1 MKPRLLLLLV
11 GLAGLGAVAY
21 LLTRPTD
28 QLPRPGSTAY
38 QETVRRFYHGLASLE
53 VGLLEEATT
62 ELEHAA
68 RLAPAE
74 PAIFANLAVAHLRLG
89 EDETAAAHLETARA
103 LAPEDTD
110 IALLEGLLARFVG
123 RFDEAAV
130 QFRRAVELDTDNL
143 RARFALAREL
153 DQLGTDTDRL
163 EAQQQLEAI
172 LGRRPLNLAVLL
184 ERATVAA
191 ARTDG
196 PALEDTVRRLEATAD
211 RWPEVARAQLD
222 ALALAT
228 ANATFPQAGT
238 ATALLRNVLVRVGA
252 FRDSLTEVAVDAAL
266 IAQPFDR
273 FLRVPPPTPTASPPD
288 ETLVFSVEPLDDAAS
303 TRSPPATATVT
314 VVSSMADD
322 AVTVF
327 ATDGRQLQRVGS
339 PDLVLPF
346 PGEPGGAPPSAH
358 SILPIDW
365 NNDFRPDLALAGAG
379 GLRLFVQMEDGTFTD
394 ATPPAAED
402 PSVATL
408 NGFGAWAADI
418 EMDGD
423 LDLVVGQRDA
433 APLVM
438 RNNGDGTWLGMQ
450 PFTGLTALR
459 AFAWGDLD
467 RDGDPD
473 AALLDAAGRLHLFEN
488 EQAGQ
493 LPPWSGPDLETGV
506 VALAIGDVNA
516 DGLLDLVALDAAGVI
531 HRISRQDARW
541 ESGTLAAW
549 PDFPPGAAP
558 GRHRV
563 LLADLDNNG
572 ALDLAVSGP
581 AGTRIWLAD
590 ERLAYRSFPA
600 APDAE
605 VFGVSDLDADG
616 RLDLVGLQ
624 DGRPVRML
632 GRGEADYHWRVLRPR
647 ALPAAGDQRINTFA
661 VGGEIEVRSELLV
674 QKQLLTGAPVHF
686 GLGSREQVDVVRI
699 AWPNGVVQAE
709 FDVGADQVIEVEQRL
724 KGSCPWL
731 FAFDGEGMRFVTDFL
746 WRSPLGL
753 RINAQDTAGIA
764 QTEDWVRIRGDQLVE
779 TDGEYDLRIT
789 AELWETHFFDHVSL
803 LVVDHPET
811 MEVFVDERFA
821 PSPPALSLYPT
832 GPPHPVRRAW
842 DDKGRDVTDL
852 VGARDG
858 RYVATFERGV
868 YQGVTRDHYVELELE
883 GVLAQPPRWL
893 LAHGWVYPTDSSI
906 NVAIGQGQHPAPRG
920 VALEAQTVQGHWV
933 PVHPDLG
940 FPSGKNKTMVI
951 DLSAVPWPL
960 DGRPVRLR
968 LRTNLEVYWDW
979 FAVAAGARD
988 DALRTERLR
997 PAVAHLRYRGFSRTR
1012 DVGPRG
1018 PEVPRYDEI
1027 ANTSPRWR
1035 DLIGYYTRFGDV
1047 RELLDT
1053 VDDRYVIVNAG
1064 DELRLR
1070 FEAPDLPPAGW
1081 RRDFVLVGDGWV
1093 KDGDFNTGFSK
1104 TVVPLPSHDKPKYD
1118 TAPLALEADPVYRR
1132 HPDDWQT
1139 YHTRFVTP
1147 AAFLRG
1153 LGRPGVI
1160 P

>member
-1 MKPRLLLLLV
+1 MKPRFLLLLV
-11 GLAGLGAVAY
+11 GLAGLGGVAY
-21 LLTRPTD
+21 LLTRPADT
-28 QLPRPGSTAY
+28 LPRPGSTAY
-38 QETVRRFYHGLASLE
+38 QETVRRFYLGFASLE
-53 VGLLEEATT
+53 VGLLAEATT
-62 ELEHAA
+62 QLARAA
-68 RLAPAE
+68 RLAPTE

-89 EDETAAAHLETARA
+89 EDETAAVHLETARA
-103 LAPEDTD
+103 LAPQNTD
-110 IALLEGLLARFVG
+110 IALLEGLLARFGG
-123 RFDEAAV
+123 RFDEAVA
-130 QFRRAVELDTDNL
+130 QFRRAVDLDTDNL

-153 DQLGTDTDRL
+153 DQLGTETDRL
-163 EAQQQLEAI
+163 EAQQLLEAI
-172 LGRRPLNLAVLL
+172 LARRGDNLAVLL
-184 ERATVAA
+184 ERAMVAA
-191 ARTDG
+191 ARTDQS
-196 PALEDTVRRLEATAD
+196 ALRDTVRRLEAVAD
-211 RWPEVARAQLD
+211 RWPELARAQLD
-222 ALALAT
+222 TLALAT
-228 ANATFPQAGT
+228 ENGAFPQAGT
-238 ATALLRNVLVRVGA
+238 AASLLRNVLVRSAA
-252 FRDSLTEVAVDAAL
+252 FRDSLAVVTVDAEL
-266 IAQPFDR
+266 IAQPFDS
-273 FLRVPPPTPTASPPD
+273 FLRLPVPTPTASPLD
-288 ETLVFSVEPLDDAAS
+288 ETLAFSVEPLDDAGS
-303 TRSPPATATVT
+303 TLSPLLAMTI
-314 VVSSMADD
+314 VSSTADD
-322 AVTVF
+322 AATVF
-327 ATDGRQLQRVGS
+327 ATDGRQLHRVDS
-339 PDLVLPF
+339 PDLVSPF
-346 PGEPGGAPPSAH
+346 PGDPGGAPPSAH

-365 NNDFRPDLALAGAG
+365 NNDFRLDLALTGAG
-379 GLRLFVQMEDGTFTD
+379 GLRLLVQTEDGTFTD
-394 ATPPAAED
+394 ATPPAAPD
-402 PSVATL
+402 PSDATL

-423 LDLVVGQRDA
+423 LDLVIGQRDA
-433 APLVM
+433 APLVL
-438 RNNGDGTWLGMQ
+438 RNNGDGTWLGVQ
-450 PFTGLTALR
+450 PFSGLSGLR

-488 EQAGQ
+488 QQAGQ
-493 LPPWSGPDLETGV
+493 LVPWSGPDLQTGV
-506 VALAIGDVNA
+506 VALAVGDVNA
-516 DGLLDLVALDAAGVI
+516 DGLLDLVTLDAAGAI
-531 HRISRQDARW
+531 QRMSRQDERW

-572 ALDLAVSGP
+572 ALDLVVSGA

-590 ERLAYRSFPA
+590 ERLVYRPLPA

-605 VFGVSDLDADG
+605 VFGVGDLDADG
-616 RLDLVGLQ
+616 RLDLVALQ

-632 GRGEADYHWRVLRPR
+632 GRGDADYHWQVVRPR
-647 ALPAAGDQRINTFA
+647 ALQAAGDQRINSFA
-661 VGGEIEVRSELLV
+661 VGGEIEVRSDLLV

-686 GLGSREQVDVVRI
+686 GLGSHDQVDVVRI

-709 FDVGADQVIEVEQRL
+709 FEVGADQVIDAEQRL

-731 FAFDGEGMRFVTDFL
+731 FAHDGESMQFVTDFL

-753 RINAQDTAGIA
+753 RINALDTAGSA
-764 QTEDWVRIRGDQLVE
+764 QTEDWVRIRGDQLVP

-803 LVVDHPET
+803 LVVDHPDT

-821 PSPPALSLYPT
+821 PSPPALALYPT

-842 DDKGRDVTDL
+842 DDEGRDVTGL
-852 VGARDG
+852 VSARDG

-868 YQGVTRDHYVELELE
+868 YQGVTRDHYVELELD
-883 GVLAQPPRWL
+883 GVVGQPPRWL

-906 NVAIGQGQHPAPRG
+906 NVAIGQGRHPAPRG
-920 VALEAQTVQGHWV
+920 VALEAQTAQGDWV
-933 PVHPDLG
+933 SVHPDLG

-951 DLSAVPWPL
+951 DLSAVPRLP

-979 FAVAAGARD
+979 LAVAADARD

-997 PAVAHLRYRGFSRTR
+997 PTVADLRYRGFSRTR
-1012 DVGPRG
+1012 DAGPRG
-1018 PEVPRYDEI
+1018 PEVPHYDAI
-1027 ANTSPRWR
+1027 ANTGPRWR
-1035 DLIGYYTRFGDV
+1035 DLIGYHTRFGDV

-1053 VDDRYVIVNAG
+1053 VDDRYVIMNAG

-1104 TVVPLPSHDKPKYD
+1104 TVVPLPSHDQPEYD
-1118 TAPLALEADPVYRR
+1118 TAPRALEADPVYRR

-1153 LGRPGVI
+1153 LGRPGVT

>member
-1 MKPRLLLLLV
+1 MKLRLLLLLLGLV
-11 GLAGLGAVAY
+11 GFGGVAY
-21 LLTRPTD
+21 LLTRPAD
-28 QLPRPGSTAY
+28 PVPRPGSTAY
-38 QETVRRFYHGLASLE
+38 QETVRRFYSALASLE

-62 ELEHAA
+62 ELEQAA
-68 RLAPAE
+68 ALAPAE

-89 EDETAAAHLETARA
+89 QDETAAAHLETARA

-110 IALLEGLLARFVG
+110 IALLEGLLARFGG
-123 RFDEAAV
+123 RFDEAAD

-163 EAQQQLEAI
+163 EAQRQLEAI

-184 ERATVAA
+184 ERAAVAA

-196 PALEDTVRRLEATAD
+196 PALEDTVRRLEAAAD
-211 RWPEVARAQLD
+211 GWPEIARAHLD
-222 ALALAT
+222 TLALAT
-228 ANATFPQAGT
+228 ENQTFSEVGT
-238 ATALLRNVLVRVGA
+238 ATALLRNVLVREGA
-252 FRDSLTEVAVDAAL
+252 FRDSLVAVTVDAAL

-273 FLRVPPPTPTASPPD
+273 FLRLPAPTPTASPLD
-288 ETLVFSVEPLDDAAS
+288 GTLAFSVEPLDDAAS
-303 TRSPPATATVT
+303 TPSPTATATVT
-314 VVSSMADD
+314 IVSSTTDD

-327 ATDGRQLQRVGS
+327 ATDGRQLVRVGS
-339 PDLVLPF
+339 PDRVSPF
-346 PGEPGGAPPSAH
+346 PGDPGGASPSAD
-358 SILPIDW
+358 SILSIDW
-365 NNDFRPDLALAGAG
+365 NNDFRPDLALTGAG
-379 GLRLFVQMEDGTFTD
+379 GLRLLVQMEDGTFTD
-394 ATPPAAED
+394 ATPPAEAD
-402 PSVATL
+402 QSDATL

-423 LDLVVGQRDA
+423 LDLVVGRRDA
-433 APLVM
+433 PPLVM
-438 RNNGDGTWLGMQ
+438 RNNGDGTWLGVE
-450 PFTGLTALR
+450 PFTGLTGLR

-467 RDGDPD
+467 QDGDPD
-473 AALLDAAGRLHLFEN
+473 AGLVDAAGRLHLFEN
-488 EQAGQ
+488 QQAGQ
-493 LPPWSGPDLETGV
+493 LLAWNGPDLETGV
-506 VALAIGDVNA
+506 VALAMGDVDA
-516 DGLLDLVALDAAGVI
+516 DGRLDLVTLDADGAVQ
-531 HRISRQDARW
+531 RISRQGERW
-541 ESGTLAAW
+541 QSGTLAAW
-549 PDFPPGAAP
+549 PDFPPGVEP

-572 ALDLAVSGP
+572 ALDLVVSGS

-590 ERLAYRSFPA
+590 ERLAYRPFPA

-605 VFGVSDLDADG
+605 VFGVGDLDADG

-624 DGRPVRML
+624 DGRPVGML
-632 GRGEADYHWRVLRPR
+632 GRGEADYHWQVLRPR
-647 ALPAAGDQRINTFA
+647 ALQAAGDQRINTFA
-661 VGGEIEVRSELLV
+661 VGGEIEVRSGLLV
-674 QKQLLTGAPVHF
+674 QKQLLTGRPVHF
-686 GLGSREQVDVVRI
+686 GLGSHELVDVVRI

-709 FDVGADQVIEVEQRL
+709 FEVGADQAIEAEQRL

-731 FAFDGEGMRFVTDFL
+731 FAYDGEGMGFVTDFL

-764 QTEDWVRIRGDQLVE
+764 QTEDWVRIRGDQLVPM
-779 TDGEYDLRIT
+779 DGEYDLRIT

-832 GPPHPVRRAW
+832 GPPRPVRRAW
-842 DDKGRDVTDL
+842 DDEGRDVTGL

-868 YQGVTRDHYVELELE
+868 YQGVTRDHYVELELD
-883 GVLAQPPRWL
+883 GVVGEPPRWL

-906 NVAIGQGQHPAPRG
+906 NVAIGQGRHPAPRG
-920 VALEAQTVQGHWV
+920 VALEAQTVQGDWV
-933 PVHPDLG
+933 VVHADLG

-951 DLSAVPWPL
+951 DLRAVPWPH

-979 FAVAAGARD
+979 LAVAADARD

-997 PAVAHLRYRGFSRTR
+997 PTVADLRYRGFSRTR
-1012 DVGPRG
+1012 DAGPRG
-1018 PEVPRYDEI
+1018 PEVPRYDAI
-1027 ANTSPRWR
+1027 ANTGPRWR
-1035 DLIGYYTRFGDV
+1035 DLIGYHTRFGDV

-1053 VDDRYVIVNAG
+1053 VDDRYVIMNAG

-1070 FEAPDLPPAGW
+1070 FEAPDPPPAGW

-1104 TVVPLPSHDKPKYD
+1104 TVVPLPSHLQPAYD
-1118 TAPLALEADPVYRR
+1118 TTPRALEADPVYRR
-1132 HPDDWQT
+1132 YPDDWLT

-1147 AAFLRG
+1147 AVFLRG
-1153 LGRPGVI
+1153 LGRPGGT